1 MSIIIRI
8 VIIAACAYAGSA
20 IAGAQFRDL
29 PDHHQIAQKNQYEK
43 ADTPNPRTATKKHPE
58 G

>member
-29 PDHHQIAQKNQYEK
+29 PEQHQIAQKL
-43 ADTPNPRTATKKHPE
+43 PI
-58 G
+58 